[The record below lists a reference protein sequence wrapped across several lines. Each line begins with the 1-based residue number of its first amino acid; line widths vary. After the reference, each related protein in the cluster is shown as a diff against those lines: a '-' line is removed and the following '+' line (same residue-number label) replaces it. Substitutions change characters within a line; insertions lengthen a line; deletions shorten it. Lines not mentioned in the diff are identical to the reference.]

1 MAVEDVIKLV
11 KKVATE
17 VIPDSVAFTDVKVE
31 ASNVVL
37 YTKNIEIFSDNNDLI
52 RTLAQKVRK
61 RIVIKADPS
70 VRKPIIAAKQKLSEI
85 MPEEA
90 EVIDIKFDE
99 INGDVIIEAKNPG
112 RAIGKHGVVLNSVRR
127 EIGWNPIVI
136 RSAPMESRTL
146 KEIRNYMLDGKI
158 ADGRKKFLTRVGKKV
173 FRDTID
179 GEQHVRLT
187 ALGGYREVGR
197 SCHLLMTKDS
207 KVLIDCGFNP
217 GNDKEPSPFL
227 NAPEVTPLEGIDAV
241 VLTHAHLDHSALLP
255 MLFVY
260 GYDGP
265 IYCTPPT
272 RELASLLQN
281 DYIKIQNAEGK
292 KVPYNTEHI
301 RHSIRNTIPLN
312 YGDTTDISPD
322 LKLTFHN
329 SGHILGSAAAH
340 FHVGD
345 GLYNLVFS
353 GDIKFENTWLFD
365 RAVNHFPRLEALIM
379 ESTYG
384 GYNDFQPP
392 REEGTRNLTEI
403 INRTVERRGKILIPV
418 FAVGRSQEV
427 MLVLEKAFSEG
438 KLKDTPVYL
447 DGMIWEATALHSAY
461 PEYLNNTLR
470 NRIYQN
476 QDNPFRSEIFNK
488 VESNEMRQEICGRDE
503 PAIVLAT
510 SGMVNGGPVMEY
522 LRHWAPESNNTMVFV
537 GYQASG
543 TMGQR
548 LQQGAKEIHLHD
560 RENGGMVPVKVN
572 MNLETC
578 EGFSGHSDKR
588 QLMRY
593 LRTIRPRP
601 KIVLLNH
608 GDAQK
613 CEQFANDIRRKVRLD
628 ARVPHNL
635 ETIRF
640 M

>member
-11 KKVATE
+11 KEVATE
-17 VIPDSVAFTDVKVE
+17 VIPDNIAFTDVKVE
-31 ASNVVL
+31 SSNVVL
-37 YTKNIEIFSDNNDLI
+37 YTPNVEIFSENNEVI

-61 RIVIKADPS
+61 RIIIKADPS
-70 VRKPIIAAKQKLSEI
+70 VRKPIISAKQKLLEVI
-85 MPEEA
+85 PEEA
-90 EVIDIKFDE
+90 EIVEVKFDE
-99 INGDVIIEAKNPG
+99 INGDVIIEAVNPG
-112 RAIGKHGVVLNSVRR
+112 RAIGKHGIILNQVRR
-127 EIGWNPIVI
+127 EIGWNPIVV
-136 RSAPMESRTL
+136 RSAPMESKTL
-146 KEIRNYMLDGKI
+146 KEIRSYMLGDKI
-158 ADGRKKFLTRVGKKV
+158 GAERKKFLTKVGKKV
-173 FRDTID
+173 FRDTIE
-179 GEQHVRLT
+179 GEQYVRVT

-227 NAPEVTPLEGIDAV
+227 SAPEVTPLEGIDAV

-272 RELASLLQN
+272 RELASLLQM
-281 DYIKIQNAEGK
+281 DYIKIQNAEGNR
-292 KVPYNTEHI
+292 VPYSTEHI
-301 RHSIRNTIPLN
+301 RHAIRNTITVN

-365 RAVNHFPRLEALIM
+365 RAVNNFPRLEALVM

-384 GYNDFQPP
+384 GYNDFQPA

-403 INRTVERRGKILIPV
+403 INRTVEKKGKILIPV

-427 MLVLEKAFSEG
+427 MLVLEKAYSEG
-438 KLKDTPVYL
+438 KLKDMPVYL

-461 PEYLNNTLR
+461 PEYLNNNLR
-470 NRIYQN
+470 NKIYQN

-488 VESNEMRQEICGRDE
+488 VENSEMRQEICGRDE

-522 LRHWAPESNNTMVFV
+522 LRHWAPDSNNTMVFV
-537 GYQASG
+537 GYQAAG

-548 LQQGAKEIHLHD
+548 LQKGASEIRLHD
-560 RENGGMVPVKVN
+560 RDNGGMVPVKVN

-601 KIVLLNH
+601 KVVLLNH
-608 GDAQK
+608 GESQK
-613 CEQFANDIRRKVRLD
+613 CEQFANDIRRKIRLD
-628 ARVPHNL
+628 TRVPYNL
-635 ETIRF
+635 ETIRL